1 MRLLKS
7 KVYCNILKI
16 VIINI
21 LIVDELLHNNNTKI
35 YITLKIRDEQLIYM
49 LFIIQLLS
57 HSD

>member
-1 MRLLKS
+1 MRLLTS